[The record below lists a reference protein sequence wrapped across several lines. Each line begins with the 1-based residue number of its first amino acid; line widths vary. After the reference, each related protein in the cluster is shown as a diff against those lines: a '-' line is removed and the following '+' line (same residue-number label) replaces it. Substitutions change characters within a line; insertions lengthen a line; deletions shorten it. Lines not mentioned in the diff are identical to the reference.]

1 MTDGGKFLVVGS
13 ETKEYLKFNV
23 KMQNFG
29 EDAFDTIVEV
39 KYSKQ
44 LSWNE
49 VSKEQQTILSQKIYT
64 FIRQKSKSCK
74 KLIIISLCY

>member
-1 MTDGGKFLVVGS
+1 MVGS